1 MSIKKYYATADT
13 TITNA
18 FKEDLQTRGTG
29 SNMGL
34 SDSLETFTIY
44 NQVNYM
50 VSNGTVTTGSQAEA
64 ARILIKFD
72 ADDIKTD
79 YDAATVPSG
88 SNFYLRLYN
97 AKHPFTLPENYTLEV
112 FPLTRSFTEGHGLDM
127 ENYSDDAEANWVF
140 ANIDTITLQG
150 TFSSVTGSGVT
161 GSGTAFTTQL
171 GTAKKLKIQIS
182 ASSEYE
188 TFTISSIESDTLL
201 TVASTPE
208 NTLSGSTAMLTD
220 GAWLV
225 NGAMSDVTSSL
236 GTVSFD
242 DGDEDLLLDITS
254 HVYTWRDSSSNHKG
268 LLITFPTSSL
278 SETRSYYTKK
288 FFARGTEYYY
298 KQPTIEARWNDSV
311 LDDSGQTYKIS
322 TRLSNDDNTNNLYLY
337 NWYNGAL
344 QNISGNPQVVLKLY
358 SDSTRSTEL
367 SGSTN
372 IETIT
377 SASTGIYKAQVRVDT
392 DATTIYTKWY
402 SGSTTYHE
410 GSLTVKTR
418 PFPNDFNEPEYVIS
432 MPNLKSSYTRSE
444 ATRLR
449 VYTRSKDWSPTIYT
463 VASTNIENQIV
474 TKAYYK
480 VVRLVDDI
488 EAISY
493 GTGSIKYTK
502 LSYDISGSY
511 FDLDMSL
518 FESGYAYGLKFIF
531 DINGKYREQPET
543 FKFRVD

>member
-1 MSIKKYYATADT
+1 MPIKKYYSTADT

-18 FKEDLQTRGTG
+18 YKEDLQTRGTG

-44 NQVNYM
+44 NQVNY
-50 VSNGTVTTGSQAEA
+50 SASGNTVTTGAQTEA

-72 ADDIKTD
+72 AATVKSD
-79 YDAATVPSG
+79 YDAATVPSA

-97 AKHPFTLPENYTLEV
+97 AKHPMTLPKNYSLEV
-112 FPLTRSFTEGHGLDM
+112 YPLTRSFTEGHGLDM
-127 ENYSDDAEANWVF
+127 EDYSDEAEANWVF
-140 ANIDTITLQG
+140 ANTDSITLQG
-150 TFSSVTGSGVT
+150 TFSSITGSGVT

-171 GTAKKLKIQIS
+171 GTAKKLKIQIDG
-182 ASSEYE
+182 SSEYE
-188 TFTISSIESDTLL
+188 TFTISSIESATLL
-201 TVASTPE
+201 TIASTAS
-208 NTLSGSTAMLTD
+208 NTLSASTAMLTD

-225 NGAMSDVTSSL
+225 NGAMSDVNTVL
-236 GTVSFD
+236 GTVSFA

-254 HVYTWRDSSSNHKG
+254 HVNTWRDSASNHKG

-278 SETRSYYTKK
+278 DETRSYYTKK

-410 GSLTVKTR
+410 DSLTVSAR
-418 PFPNDFNEPEYVIS
+418 PFKNDYNEPEYIIS
-432 MPNLKSSYTRSE
+432 MPNLKSSYTTDE

-449 VYTRSKDWSPTIYT
+449 LYTRLKDWSPTIYT
-463 VASTNIENQIV
+463 VASKDIENQIV

-480 VVRLVDDI
+480 VIRLVDDV
-488 EAISY
+488 EAIGY
-493 GTGSIKYTK
+493 GTGSVKYTK

-518 FESGYAYGLKFIF
+518 FESGYAYGLKFVF

>member
-1 MSIKKYYATADT
+1 MPIKKYYSTADT

-18 FKEDLQTRGTG
+18 YKEDLQTRGTG

-44 NQVNYM
+44 NQVNY
-50 VSNGTVTTGSQAEA
+50 SASATTVTTGAQTEA

-72 ADDIKTD
+72 ASTVKSD
-79 YDAATVPSG
+79 YDAATVPSA

-97 AKHPFTLPENYTLEV
+97 AKHPMTLPKNYSLEV
-112 FPLTRSFTEGHGLDM
+112 YPLTKSFTEGHGLDM
-127 ENYSDDAEANWVF
+127 EDYSDEAVSNWVY
-140 ANIDTITLQG
+140 AADGDAWT
-150 TFSSVTGSGVT
+150 VTGAIGDV
-161 GSGTAFTTQL
+161 
-171 GTAKKLKIQIS
+171 
-182 ASSEYE
+182 
-188 TFTISSIESDTLL
+188 DT
-201 TVASTPE
+201 V
-208 NTLSGSTAMLTD
+208 
-220 GAWLV
+220 
-225 NGAMSDVTSSL
+225 L
-236 GTVSFD
+236 GTVSFA

-254 HVYTWRDSSSNHKG
+254 HVNTWRDSANNHKG

-278 SETRSYYTKK
+278 DETRSYYTKK

-344 QNISGNPQVVLKLY
+344 QNIDGSPSVELKLY
-358 SDSTRSTEL
+358 SDSSRTIEL
-367 SGSTN
+367 SGSTVTSSAVAATSSGVY
-372 IETIT
+372 TIP
-377 SASTGIYKAQVRVDT
+377 ARIDT

-410 GSLTVKTR
+410 GSLAVSAR
-418 PFPNDFNEPEYVIS
+418 PFNNDYNEPEYIIS
-432 MPNLKSSYTRSE
+432 MPNLKSSYTTDE

-449 VYTRSKDWSPTIYT
+449 LYTRLKDWSPTIYT
-463 VASTNIENQIV
+463 VASKDIENQIV

-480 VVRLVDDI
+480 VIRLVDDI
-488 EAISY
+488 EAIGY

-518 FESGYAYGLKFIF
+518 FEGGYAYGLRFVF

>member
-44 NQVNYM
+44 NQVNYS
-50 VSNGTVTTGSQAEA
+50 VVADTVVTGAQTEA

-72 ADDIKTD
+72 AVAIKSD

-97 AKHPFTLPENYTLEV
+97 AKHPLTLPENYTLEA
-112 FPLTRSFTEGHGLDM
+112 FPLTKSFTEGHGLDM
-127 ENYSDDAEANWVF
+127 ENYSDDATANW
-140 ANIDTITLQG
+140 
-150 TFSSVTGSGVT
+150 
-161 GSGTAFTTQL
+161 
-171 GTAKKLKIQIS
+171 IS
-182 ASSEYE
+182 ASAG
-188 TFTISSIESDTLL
+188 DGW
-201 TVASTPE
+201 TVS
-208 NTLSGSTAMLTD
+208 
-220 GAWLV
+220 
-225 NGAMSDVTSSL
+225 GAMSDVGTRL
-236 GTVSFD
+236 GTATFP
-242 DGDEDLLLDITS
+242 DGDEDLLINITS
-254 HVYTWRDSSSNHKG
+254 HVQELRANPSIHKG

-278 SETRSYYTKK
+278 SEVRSYYTKK
-288 FFARGTEYYY
+288 FFARGTEYYF
-298 KQPTIEARWNDSV
+298 KQPCIEARWDDSV
-311 LDDSGQTYKIS
+311 SDDNGKVYKINN
-322 TRLSNDDNTNNLYLY
+322 RLSNSDNTNNLYLY
-337 NWYNGAL
+337 NWYNGSL
-344 QNISGNPQVVLKLY
+344 QNITGTPPMTIKLY
-358 SDSTRSTEL
+358 SDSSRTIEL
-367 SGSTN
+367 SGSTY
-372 IETIT
+372 TGSSGLGAVTT
-377 SASTGIYKAQVRVDT
+377 SSAGIFTVPARIDT
-392 DATTIYTKWY
+392 SATTIYTKWY

-410 GSLTVKTR
+410 DSLTVKTR
-418 PFPNDFNEPEYVIS
+418 TFPNDFNEPEYIVS
-432 MPNLKSSYTRSE
+432 MPNLKLSYTRDE

-449 VYTRSKDWSPTIYT
+449 VYTRLKDWSPTIYT

-480 VVRLVDDI
+480 VTRLVDDV

-502 LSYDISGSY
+502 LSYDVSGSY